1 MLNTPRGI
9 LHARLDGPAR
19 SRTGSPGHTWILGW
33 LIVALCV
40 ALTSGLRPW
49 VDAASGAFIPADISQ
64 DAAAARL
71 FARGVSPYGPVIRD
85 EHSRMLGVSPAETFP
100 YFPHPPF
107 SLMVSW
113 PLAYVS
119 YGTGAATWFAWT
131 IAMVLLLAALLAVIS
146 RGDGDGTVPLAT
158 PGRLFLLL
166 LLWPPVLYNLEKG
179 QWSVLLAVLVTAGYY
194 ASVRGKLNVAAVW
207 LGAAAAVKVFPVI
220 SGVYFLLRSRRAFAT
235 FMAAGALLTGIPLL
249 RIGFD
254 AFYAFVG
261 QSRLN
266 MPVWETFPSVT
277 FSLHGTLARLLIGG
291 QWARPLIEAPT
302 AARVIEVVLV
312 AALLGVAVRI
322 TLLAAKGRC
331 REALAFSAWI
341 TLLPVLNP
349 QSLGHNGVLLALPL
363 IVIAR
368 VLSNA
373 SAPWHRAAWGASLA
387 LISVPKQTVWALV
400 SSPVE
405 PWEGLA
411 IVALPTWGALLLFSV
426 IVAAAVGKSGHVQL
440 VCLFR

>member
-1 MLNTPRGI
+1 MQ
-9 LHARLDGPAR
+9 
-19 SRTGSPGHTWILGW
+19 TWILRW
-33 LIVALCV
+33 LLVALCV

-71 FARGVSPYGPVIRD
+71 FARGVNPYGPVIRE
-85 EHSRMLGVSPAETFP
+85 EHSRMLGVSMNDTFP

-107 SLMVSW
+107 SLVLSW
-113 PLAYVS
+113 PLAYVP
-119 YGTGAATWFAWT
+119 YGTGAAIWFAST
-131 IAMVLLLAALLAVIS
+131 LAILLLLAALLSEVS
-146 RGDGDGTVPLAT
+146 RGDGDDRSRLAT
-158 PGRLFLLL
+158 PGRFFLLL

-179 QWSVLLAVLVTAGYY
+179 QWSVLLVVLVTAGYC
-194 ASVRGKLNVAAVW
+194 ASARGNLNRAAAW

-235 FMAAGALLTGIPLL
+235 FVAVGASLTGLPLL

-254 AFYAFVG
+254 AFFAFLG

-277 FSLHGTLARLLIGG
+277 LSLHGALARLLIGG
-291 QWARPLIEAPT
+291 QWARSLIHAPVS
-302 AARVIEVVLV
+302 AYIIEFVLV
-312 AALLGVAVRI
+312 AVLLGFAVRI
-322 TLLAAKGRC
+322 TLLARSGRSS
-331 REALAFSAWI
+331 EALAFSAWV

-363 IVIAR
+363 VVMAR
-368 VLSNA
+368 ELSVQ
-373 SAPWHRAAWGASLA
+373 SEPWHRAVWGLSLA
-387 LISVPKQTVWALV
+387 LISLPKQTVWRLV

-411 IVALPTWGALLLFSV
+411 IVALPTWGALLLFGV
-426 IVAAAVGKSGHVQL
+426 IAAVAVGRGRLDVTVIAASGRIRPSPAASDL
-440 VCLFR
+440 